1 MPDKNY
7 KRGCGKNCLRC
18 WRNKLKHAN
27 KVKNKP
33 FQDQDYTITGKYDSL
48 DNCDHDDN
56 IYKKYFNERIV
67 ISDKSIY
74 INDIYDDFREWYL
87 LNKFNKTV
95 PNKKTFV
102 CNIKK
107 FLGFYYTHQITS
119 KSCNY
124 IGNIVILVFSYIK
137 LCETII

>member
-102 CNIKK
+102 CNIKE

-124 IGNIVILVFSYIK
+124 IGNNKYLVKFK
-137 LCETII
+137 N